1 MSLLFEKN
9 LKWLKRFNDQGG
21 LLVAGTDP
29 TGAGRTIAGYA
40 NQRTVEILVEA
51 GFSVAEAIKICTL
64 NGAVFLEKQDEIGTL
79 EKGKKADL
87 ILLHGDLTK
96 NIRNIRNMEIV
107 FKEGVGFDSVKL
119 FKSVQG
125 KVGLH

>member
-1 MSLLFEKN
+1 MSQDRN
-9 LKWLKRFNDQGG
+9 MKWLKRFNDQGG

-51 GFSVAEAIKICTL
+51 GFSVPEAVKICTL
-64 NGAVFLEKQDEIGTL
+64 NGAVYLEKQDEIGTV
-79 EKGKKADL
+79 EKGKIADL
-87 ILLHGDLTK
+87 ILIEGDLTK
-96 NIRNIRNMEIV
+96 NIRAIRNMEII
-107 FKEGVGFDSVKL
+107 FKDGIGFDSVKL
-119 FKSVQG
+119 FESVQG